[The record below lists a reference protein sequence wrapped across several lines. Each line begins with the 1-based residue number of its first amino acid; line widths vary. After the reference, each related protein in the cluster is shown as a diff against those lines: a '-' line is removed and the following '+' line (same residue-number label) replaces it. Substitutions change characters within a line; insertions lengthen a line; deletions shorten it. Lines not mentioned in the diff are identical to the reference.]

1 VAEQLSLPQR
11 YPEVT
16 RIPHH
21 VGIIMDG
28 NGRWAHAR
36 GLPRTAGHQAGVEA
50 VRRILTACGE
60 LGIRTVTLYTFS
72 TENWCRPRV
81 EVAFLMQLVKAYA
94 IHELPELQRNG
105 VRLQLMGR
113 REGLPEAVVNSL
125 APLQPGGQQH
135 RQRVLRG

>member
-1 VAEQLSLPQR
+1 MSIDSRNEVVPQ
-11 YPEVT
+11 
-16 RIPHH
+16 H